1 MCYIVARRIVAAL
14 SFAAACHVAAATGHP
29 PLTLRDPVFGLR
41 IELSKA
47 SLDALPNDVLSRCPE
62 LANDQESMR
71 LWVYGATVDAGRR
84 YFVVGGYYI
93 RLAAQPR
100 GGANYSLDT
109 RGVVFYVQGDKCT
122 LIGPARETFDARFLK
137 RFRSPFF
144 NSLLPTLRNASRAR
158 SAEPRGCASNSN
170 VRNCWRLNYRSSYKK
185 RLRRSSTSRLNNS
198 M

>member
-122 LIGPARETFDARFLK
+122 LIGPARETFDARFFEEIPQPVLQQLATDLAQ
-137 RFRSPFF
+137 R
-144 NSLLPTLRNASRAR
+144 LTRAFGG
-158 SAEPRGCASNSN
+158 AT
-170 VRNCWRLNYRSSYKK
+170 
-185 RLRRSSTSRLNNS
+185 RLRLQFERQKLLATKLPVELQEAFAPIVNKPAE
-198 M
+198 